1 MADYEAVE
9 SDFSEMELEMLE
21 NLHIRHC
28 FTNSLVDY
36 HESNDEED
44 DGNTVF
50 SYTETRR
57 YM

>member
-1 MADYEAVE
+1 MSDYESVE
-9 SDFSEMELEMLE
+9 SEFSEIELEKLKG
-21 NLHIRHC
+21 LHIRHC

-36 HESNDEED
+36 HESNDEDD
-44 DGNTVF
+44 DGSTVF